1 MSCRLASRKEIAVT
15 YTQPVFIEKDENQ
28 TFKATMLGWP
38 GVAASAST
46 REEALSRLRQILQ
59 RRLASGEIVN
69 LDVEVPQSEHPW
81 LKHAGLFADN
91 PMFDEVLKEI
101 EAYRRELDS
110 ETDET

>member
-1 MSCRLASRKEIAVT
+1 MT
-15 YTQPVFIEKDENQ
+15 YTQPVFIEKGEDE
-28 TFKATMLGWP
+28 TYKATMLGWP
-38 GVAASAST
+38 GVAASAAT

-59 RRLASGEIVN
+59 SRLASGEIVN

-91 PMFDEVLKEI
+91 PLFDQVLEEV

-110 ETDET
+110 EMEET